1 MVRYPSP
8 TLGSLPLPI
17 SLRSLSPILAA
28 TFMPPRG
35 RPSGSFVVRFFLSK
49 FETAGV
55 PPWRLPPAAATMV
68 ADLELLSGRSRSWP
82 LPKAPVA
89 GASARYTRCR
99 PVGHALLDDAL
110 VL

>member
-1 MVRYPSP
+1 VRRKKWRLSFSFFLLGVPFSHPS
-8 TLGSLPLPI
+8 LGSGF
-17 SLRSLSPILAA
+17 LS
-28 TFMPPRG
+28 
-35 RPSGSFVVRFFLSK
+35 SFVI
-49 FETAGV
+49 ETAGV